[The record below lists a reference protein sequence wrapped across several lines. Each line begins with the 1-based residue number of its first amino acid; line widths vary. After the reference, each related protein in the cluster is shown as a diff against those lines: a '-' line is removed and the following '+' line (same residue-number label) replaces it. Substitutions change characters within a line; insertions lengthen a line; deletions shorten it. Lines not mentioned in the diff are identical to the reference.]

1 METKI
6 PNPKEPQDLLDSLQ
20 ARSRE
25 LTAVYSARWRADDRP
40 PACQALAGAVTSARR
55 AIHGLEET
63 RNPAL
68 RPLVDRIMIESEIAD
83 GTLRNPSLLQR

>member
-1 METKI
+1 MEPKI
-6 PNPKEPQDLLDSLQ
+6 PSPKQLQDLLDSLQ

-25 LTAVYSARWRADDRP
+25 LTAVYSSRWRADDRE

-68 RPLVDRIMIESEIAD
+68 RPLVDKITIACEISD
-83 GTLRNPSLLQR
+83 GTLRNPSLLER